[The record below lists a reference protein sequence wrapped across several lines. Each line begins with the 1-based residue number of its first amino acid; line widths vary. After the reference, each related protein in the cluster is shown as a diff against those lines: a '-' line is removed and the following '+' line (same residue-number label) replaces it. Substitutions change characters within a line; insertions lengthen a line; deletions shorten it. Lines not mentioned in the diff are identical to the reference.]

1 MTKLLAMLVFALAAG
16 LVSSLVIYFVAAYFR
31 NKIATA
37 PAQLHHTHEGY
48 IPRVGGIG
56 IAAGVVVALFATLF
70 VSAITGAGISI
81 YWIISIGAL
90 MAFGLGLLDDFC
102 PLGAKLKLLAQVG
115 LGLGAY
121 AFGLQIERLGI
132 PGTGI
137 VLSHPV
143 LMLFISVFWFVAM
156 MNLINLIDGLDGL
169 AGGIALMLMCLLAYV
184 NFATMASV
192 GPVFCIA
199 IAGAIVGF
207 LVHNFPPAK
216 VYMGDSGAYML
227 GFLIAALA
235 IISSDKGTVAAA
247 LVAPI
252 LALALPIAD
261 VSFAII
267 RRGLAGLPIFRP
279 DRHHIHHRLLR
290 SGLSTRRTVI
300 ILYSITLVALI
311 FALLNFAAQGRVVAL
326 LAGFSFVI
334 ILFVF
339 RGQRV
344 LFGESGTVTE
354 LREGLGF
361 RWDARN
367 ALHLKNWLVV
377 EAERADSGL
386 NLWQDYK
393 FVLKK
398 MGFCRAS
405 LTLGMET
412 RTFYVPNTAHDK
424 PDSLHY
430 QTHTIDDDSPVEI
443 TLYAEKQHLSERQF
457 NLLADLAVETWHAA
471 ATKWKTVNGNVV
483 SFKSTA
489 NESVTYRQQRN
500 RALYRPTY

>member
-1 MTKLLAMLVFALAAG
+1 MTKLLAMIVFG
-16 LVSSLVIYFVAAYFR
+16 LVSGLVSWLVINYVAIVFR
-31 NKIATA
+31 RKIASA

-48 IPRVGGIG
+48 VPRVGGIG
-56 IAAGVVVALFATLF
+56 IAAGLIVALGATIF
-70 VSAITGAGISI
+70 VSTVTGAGIAM
-81 YWIISIGAL
+81 YWIVSIGAL
-90 MAFGLGLLDDFC
+90 MAFALGLADDFY
-102 PLGAKLKLLAQVG
+102 PLGAKMKLLVHFGIAF
-115 LGLGAY
+115 GAY
-121 AFGLQIERLGI
+121 AFGLRIEHVGV
-132 PGTGI
+132 PGTGM

-199 IAGAIVGF
+199 IAGGIVGF

-261 VSFAII
+261 VSFAIV
-267 RRGLAGLPIFRP
+267 RRALAGLPIFRP

-290 SGLSTRRTVI
+290 SGLSKRRTVV
-300 ILYSITLVALI
+300 ILYSITLIALI
-311 FALLNFAAQGRVVAL
+311 FALLNFAAQGRVIAL
-326 LAGFSFVI
+326 LAGFAFVI

-339 RGQRV
+339 RGQKII
-344 LFGESGTVTE
+344 FGETGTVSE

-367 ALHLKNWLVV
+367 ALNLKNWLVV

-412 RTFYVPNTAHDK
+412 RTFYVPNTAHGNLD
-424 PDSLHY
+424 DLYY
-430 QTHTIDDDSPVEI
+430 QTHTIEGDCPVEI
-443 TLYAEKQHLSERQF
+443 VLYAEQQHLSERQF

-471 ATKWKTVNGNVV
+471 ACKWKTVNGQSI

-489 NESVTYRQQRN
+489 IESVNYRQQRN
-500 RALYRPTY
+500 RSLYRPTY

>member
-1 MTKLLAMLVFALAAG
+1 MTKLLAMMVFALSAG
-16 LVSSLVIYFVAAYFR
+16 LVSWLVINYVAAVFR
-31 NKIATA
+31 RKIATA

-48 IPRVGGIG
+48 VPRVGGVG
-56 IAAGVVVALFATLF
+56 IAAGLIVALCATIF
-70 VSAITGAGISI
+70 VSTITGASI
-81 YWIISIGAL
+81 QMYWIISVGAL
-90 MAFGLGLLDDFC
+90 MAFGLGLADDFY
-102 PLGAKLKLLAQVG
+102 PIGAKMKLLVQFAIAF
-115 LGLGAY
+115 GAY
-121 AFGLQIERLGI
+121 TLGLQIEHLGV

-137 VLSHPV
+137 VLKNPV

-199 IAGAIVGF
+199 IAGAIIGF
-207 LVHNFPPAK
+207 LIHNFPPAK

-261 VSFAII
+261 VSFAIV

-311 FALLNFAAQGRVVAL
+311 FALLNFAAQGRVIAL
-326 LAGFSFVI
+326 LAGFAFVI

-339 RGQRV
+339 RGQKII
-344 LFGESGTVTE
+344 FGESGTVNE

-377 EAERADSGL
+377 ESERADSGL

-412 RTFYVPNTAHDK
+412 RTFYVPNTTHADL
-424 PDSLHY
+424 DALFY
-430 QTHTIDDDSPVEI
+430 QTHTIEGEYPVEI
-443 TLYAEKQHLSERQF
+443 VLYAEKQHLSERQF

-471 ATKWKTVNGNVV
+471 ASKWKTVNGQDI
-483 SFKSTA
+483 SFKATA
-489 NESVTYRQQRN
+489 IESITYRQQRN